1 MIHIK
6 DTQGRFGQRKQG
18 VQSQGSPGEQGVSGE
33 WQAVDLGEDYVYG
46 KDARAWGWSW
56 GLPCKRLNINLVLLG
71 ESQKLFS
78 LLLRW

>member
-1 MIHIK
+1 M
-6 DTQGRFGQRKQG
+6 
-18 VQSQGSPGEQGVSGE
+18 SGE
-33 WQAVDLGEDYVYG
+33 WQAVDLGEDDVYG

-71 ESQKLFS
+71 ESQRLFS